1 MDIGKWN
8 AAPPLVLGVE
18 KLRKYSFEKLE
29 VWREA
34 ISLTKDIY
42 IVSNNFPKEEMFGL
56 TSQIRRAV
64 VSISSNIA
72 EGSSRT
78 SLKDQARFTEISYGS
93 LMEVLNQ
100 LILANELKYVN
111 EEKYVSL
118 REKIEDLSTKVNSLK
133 ISQKRRQNG

>member
-1 MDIGKWN
+1 M
-8 AAPPLVLGVE
+8 
-18 KLRKYSFEKLE
+18 RKYSFEKLE

-42 IVSNNFPKEEMFGL
+42 IASNNFPKEEMFGL

-78 SLKDQARFTEISYGS
+78 SLKDQARFTEIAYGS

-100 LILANELKYVN
+100 LILANELKYVD
-111 EEKYVSL
+111 EEKYISL

>member
-1 MDIGKWN
+1 M
-8 AAPPLVLGVE
+8 
-18 KLRKYSFEKLE
+18 RKYSFEKLE

-42 IVSNNFPKEEMFGL
+42 IASNNFPKEEMFGL

-78 SLKDQARFTEISYGS
+78 SLKDQARFTEIAYGS

-100 LILANELKYVN
+100 LILANELKYVD
-111 EEKYVSL
+111 EEKYISL
-118 REKIEDLSTKVNSLK
+118 RQKIEDLSTKVNSLK